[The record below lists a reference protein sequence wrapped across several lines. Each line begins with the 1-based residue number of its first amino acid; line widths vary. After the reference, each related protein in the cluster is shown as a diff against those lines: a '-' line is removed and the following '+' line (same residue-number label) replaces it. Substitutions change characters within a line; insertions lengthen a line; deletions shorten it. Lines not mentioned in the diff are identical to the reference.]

1 MDDVSRDRSVLRLV
15 VVVTFVGALLGQFAT
30 QGMGLFLRDADA
42 SSQMISL
49 LYVAAAPYT
58 LRFLWAPLVDRYS
71 PRAESR
77 YSAWIIFCQG
87 AVVLSFAGLLFTDPT
102 SAPMLIIPIVA
113 CCMIALGTQFTALG
127 GFMASALTA
136 AAYPKD
142 ASAQGAASASGGMFL
157 GAAVLYLLADLGC
170 SAVIAALLAISL
182 LGLVASAM
190 LAPGAETQRTGAS
203 AVSIFSQLS
212 IFSAPQARWLLV
224 VSALVNS
231 AVLIPYAAKA
241 VLLIDAGLSVTE
253 GALYGI
259 VLGNAVGAL
268 GALIARR
275 YVERFG
281 GVMFLG
287 FVGLL
292 NATSACIIA
301 VLSLDGL
308 DANETI
314 LFVVLANA
322 AVFASF
328 TASRAVVMRIAR
340 SGRQATDIAGYV
352 GVESI
357 VFLVLVAAG
366 LAVLDDVGVAV
377 ISSVGAVL
385 GFLGA
390 LVVFAGKRRLIPEGA
405 AR

>member
-87 AVVLSFAGLLFTDPT
+87 AVVLSFAGLLFADPA
-102 SAPMLIIPIVA
+102 SAPMLMIPIVA
-113 CCMIALGTQFTALG
+113 CFMIALGTQFTALG

-136 AAYPKD
+136 AAYPKG

-157 GAAVLYLLADLGC
+157 GAAVLYLLADLGW

-259 VLGNAVGAL
+259 VLGNAVGAM

-357 VFLVLVAAG
+357 VFLALVAAG

-377 ISSVGAVL
+377 ISSVGAFL

>member
-87 AVVLSFAGLLFTDPT
+87 AVVLSFAGLLFADPA
-102 SAPMLIIPIVA
+102 SAPMLMIPIVA
-113 CCMIALGTQFTALG
+113 CFMIALGTQFTALG

-136 AAYPKD
+136 AAYPKG

-157 GAAVLYLLADLGC
+157 GAAVLYLLADLGW
-170 SAVIAALLAISL
+170 SAVITALLAISL
-182 LGLVASAM
+182 LGLVASAL
-190 LAPGAETQRTGAS
+190 LAPGAETQRTGAT

-259 VLGNAVGAL
+259 VLGNAVGAM

-292 NATSACIIA
+292 NAMSACIIA
-301 VLSLDGL
+301 ALSLDGL

-377 ISSVGAVL
+377 ISSVGAFL